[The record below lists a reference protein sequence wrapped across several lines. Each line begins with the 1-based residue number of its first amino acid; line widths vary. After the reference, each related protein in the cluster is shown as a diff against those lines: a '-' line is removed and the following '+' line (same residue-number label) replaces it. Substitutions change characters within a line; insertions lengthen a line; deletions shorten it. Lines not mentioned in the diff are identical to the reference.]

1 MGIVTDYLRIQISKQ
16 VDDNGIVV
24 WYDPEKHYAQVANQ
38 INPPNT
44 HFVQYQNSFFALR
57 QEIDHL
63 LNDLHP
69 PRLLV
74 YVPIEP
80 TATKNALVELE
91 SAGIIMKPG
100 QQPPQRNT
108 RLSVIARNALKPIVG
123 EETVETITK
132 QIEASQLTLTD
143 LDTWS
148 EDGGITKGV
157 VSVIFGTGNPQD
169 VALAFLSSDS
179 ASRDGGDRYD
189 AELTKRE
196 AVPELIQLL
205 NNTFETNLPSGE
217 PLNALRTRL
226 SRHILTTDLLCG
238 LQGNIPEQLHSIKIP
253 PRTAA
258 REACLSLAKTWRL
271 RRDLGES
278 YVTQSNHIQNELG
291 LTTTHFRL
299 EQILQVETFVAIET
313 ALQQCV
319 EIALVTKPTTE
330 LVQIA
335 HDRQAHF
342 WSEQLPD
349 IQAHWALI
357 AVAGNLLLEAKRI
370 ESSLKNSSL
379 NAKAIFNAYIH
390 LDQPWCLLD
399 TYHRHLERRW
409 HDFDTS
415 LHECRD
421 SLDQLVNSARSRY
434 MKVGGDMAEA
444 FVRSYQQAKFRL
456 PGVLLQREIFE
467 HKVKPDLGDKKIA
480 YIWVDALRYEMA
492 RELVQ
497 TLKPD
502 YDLEIQAAI
511 ATVPTITEIG
521 MAALLP
527 GADTSAEV
535 VQVAPSKL
543 GLKINHTIIK
553 DREGRIKFLQ
563 DSLQATTGQSI
574 FSAKLHDLLPKPKK
588 KIQDGIQDAKLILI
602 TSQEIDDIGEK
613 DHTRLARLTMD
624 SILHE
629 LKRGFQVLANLGV
642 ETIVVAADHGHLFGE
657 ELTEGMKINAP
668 GGETADLHRRVWV
681 GKGGNASSN
690 YLRASLSEF
699 GLTSEFELV
708 TPWNFACFKV
718 QGGGDAY
725 FHGGLSPQELIIPVV
740 TLQPKQ
746 LAGVGITSEINW
758 TLTPGSQKIST
769 RFFSVQIKGTASS
782 LFELIPPK
790 VRLEIRSP
798 KKTVISRPISASYG
812 FEDATGD
819 IQLQLAGENSQVIEP
834 DTVTLMMMD
843 SEPLKATVSI
853 HLLHAVTGVELAR
866 PVKIEMAITL

>member
-1 MGIVTDYLRIQISKQ
+1 
-16 VDDNGIVV
+16 
-24 WYDPEKHYAQVANQ
+24 
-38 INPPNT
+38 
-44 HFVQYQNSFFALR
+44 
-57 QEIDHL
+57 
-63 LNDLHP
+63 
-69 PRLLV
+69 
-74 YVPIEP
+74 
-80 TATKNALVELE
+80 
-91 SAGIIMKPG
+91 
-100 QQPPQRNT
+100 
-108 RLSVIARNALKPIVG
+108 
-123 EETVETITK
+123 
-132 QIEASQLTLTD
+132 
-143 LDTWS
+143 
-148 EDGGITKGV
+148 
-157 VSVIFGTGNPQD
+157 
-169 VALAFLSSDS
+169 
-179 ASRDGGDRYD
+179 
-189 AELTKRE
+189 
-196 AVPELIQLL
+196 
-205 NNTFETNLPSGE
+205 
-217 PLNALRTRL
+217 
-226 SRHILTTDLLCG
+226 
-238 LQGNIPEQLHSIKIP
+238 
-253 PRTAA
+253 
-258 REACLSLAKTWRL
+258 
-271 RRDLGES
+271 
-278 YVTQSNHIQNELG
+278 
-291 LTTTHFRL
+291 
-299 EQILQVETFVAIET
+299 
-313 ALQQCV
+313 
-319 EIALVTKPTTE
+319 VTKPTTE

-379 NAKAIFNAYIH
+379 NAKAIFDAYIQP
-390 LDQPWCLLD
+390 DQPWCLLD
-399 TYHRHLERRW
+399 TYHRHMERRW

-415 LHECRD
+415 LHDCHD

-456 PGVLLQREIFE
+456 PGALLQREIFE

-543 GLKINHTIIK
+543 GLKINNTIIK

-563 DSLQATTGQSI
+563 ASLRATTGQSI

-624 SILHE
+624 SVLHE

-642 ETIVVAADHGHLFGE
+642 EIIVVAADHGHLFGE
-657 ELTEGMKINAP
+657 DLTEGMKINAP
-668 GGETADLHRRVWV
+668 GGDTADLHRRVWV
-681 GKGGNASSN
+681 GKGGTASSD

-699 GLTSEFELV
+699 GLTSDLELV

-718 QGGGDAY
+718 QGGGNAY

-746 LAGVGITSEINW
+746 LAGAGIPSEINW

-769 RFFSVQIKGTASS
+769 RFFSVQIKGTATS

-819 IQLQLAGENSQVIEP
+819 IQTQIAEENPQAIEP
-834 DTVTLMMMD
+834 DTVTLMIMD
-843 SEPLKATVSI
+843 TEAPKVTVSV
-853 HLLHAVTGVELAR
+853 HLLDAVTGVELSR
-866 PVKIEMAITL
+866 PLKMEIAIAL